1 MQPRH
6 RDLLLDRR
14 AMQHSNKQIAEI
26 GVGQELRGDG
36 GEIERTNEQLVENK
50 ATVFW
55 DNLSND
61 GVGGELLREDYGSGR
76 GASFQCSNI
85 FSIFAVLVFLFALVD
100 FIMGMDGRRRRR
112 RRDVSGCD
120 TSWLDLE
127 EPPGINL
134 EEPPG
139 VDLEEEGPMERE
151 ANLAVALLW
160 RGNLLSHS
168 HHMDNTFFD
177 SRTTYNTYNNTSG
190 KRKRK
195 SNARY
200 GKRMEGWEDPDADG
214 GFWCAATIRCK
225 AAKSAASLG
234 RYGAALAFLTG
245 ESPDSCEEDPTCD
258 QVTFPF
264 WQDDRERV
272 KENSAHFRRALDNI
286 NNSAPDQQRKNN
298 NNNDTAY

>member
-1 MQPRH
+1 MTLYVNNATKAARPTPPSQGNATFEQTNLPAS
-6 RDLLLDRR
+6 LTK
-14 AMQHSNKQIAEI
+14 S
-26 GVGQELRGDG
+26 GVGQVQQGKG
-36 GEIERTNEQLVENK
+36 GEVEKTNEQLVGNK
-50 ATVFW
+50 ATAFW
-55 DNLSND
+55 DNLSDD

-112 RRDVSGCD
+112 RDVSGCD
-120 TSWLDLE
+120 TSWLNLE

-139 VDLEEEGPMERE
+139 VDLEEEEGPMGRE

-168 HHMDNTFFD
+168 HHLDNTFLD
-177 SRTTYNTYNNTSG
+177 LWSTYNTYNNTSG
-190 KRKRK
+190 ERKRK
-195 SNARY
+195 NSARY
-200 GKRMEGWEDPDADG
+200 GKMREGWEDPDADG

-234 RYGAALAFLTG
+234 RLVL
-245 ESPDSCEEDPTCD
+245 
-258 QVTFPF
+258 
-264 WQDDRERV
+264 
-272 KENSAHFRRALDNI
+272 N
-286 NNSAPDQQRKNN
+286 
-298 NNNDTAY
+298 

>member
-1 MQPRH
+1 MTLFVNNATKAARPTPRSQGNATFEQAN
-6 RDLLLDRR
+6 LP
-14 AMQHSNKQIAEI
+14 AAFAEI

-36 GEIERTNEQLVENK
+36 GEIERTNEQLVGNK

-61 GVGGELLREDYGSGR
+61 GVDGELLREDYGSGR

-112 RRDVSGCD
+112 RRDVGGCD

-134 EEPPG
+134 DKPPG
-139 VDLEEEGPMERE
+139 GNLEEEGPMGRE

-177 SRTTYNTYNNTSG
+177 SRTTYNTSG
-190 KRKRK
+190 KRKEKRTT
-195 SNARY
+195 RY
-200 GKRMEGWEDPDADG
+200 SKRREGWEDPDADG

-234 RYGAALAFLTG
+234 RLGK
-245 ESPDSCEEDPTCD
+245 PHRKSCTLYRGIA
-258 QVTFPF
+258 QV
-264 WQDDRERV
+264 
-272 KENSAHFRRALDNI
+272 AI
-286 NNSAPDQQRKNN
+286 APPHAN
-298 NNNDTAY
+298 AI